1 VSSRLGDTQWMA
13 EAAQKPRSGRS
24 GKALLLTI
32 LGEFVLPNGG
42 TVWTS
47 TLIKSLG
54 QLGMTESN
62 ARQAAAR
69 LAEDTI
75 VTPVRVGRAT
85 RWELTDR
92 GQRLLTDGAH
102 RIYEFGATSAE
113 WDRQWV
119 LVVAPVPEELRAKRL
134 LLRNQLGFAGF
145 GFVNA
150 GFAISPHTERLKVAE
165 SILASLDIDPVPLV
179 FVANH
184 SETTPDEEIIKRA
197 WDLDALERSYRGFLH
212 EFTRARPTKGP
223 ACFSSLVELVHEWR
237 RFPFEDPEIPPEL
250 LSNKWPGERAKAVFD
265 EFRAQWSPTAQEWFR
280 NLDSEN
286 TTKY

>member
-1 VSSRLGDTQWMA
+1 MGDTQYMA

-47 TLIKSLG
+47 TLIESLG
-54 QLGMTESN
+54 FMGMTESN

-69 LAEDTI
+69 LADDNI
-75 VTPVRVGRAT
+75 VTPVRVGRST

-92 GQRLLTDGAH
+92 GERLLSDGAR
-102 RIYEFGATSAE
+102 RIYEFGSTSAE

-119 LVVAPVPEELRAKRL
+119 LVVASVPEEFRAKRL
-134 LLRNQLGFAGF
+134 LLRSQLGFAGF

-150 GFAISPHTERLKVAE
+150 GFAISPHTDRMKDAE
-165 SILASLDIDPVPLV
+165 AILASLDIDPAPLV

-184 SETTPDEEIIKRA
+184 SDSTPDEEIIKRA
-197 WDLDALERSYRGFLH
+197 WDLDALEHSYRAFLS
-212 EFTRARPTKGP
+212 EFSRARATKGP
-223 ACFSSLVELVHEWR
+223 ACFTSLVGLVHEWR
-237 RFPFEDPEIPPEL
+237 RFPFEDPEIPLEL
-250 LSNKWPGERAKAVFD
+250 LPAKWPGERAKAMFD
-265 EFRAQWSPTAQEWFR
+265 ECRAKWSPAAQEWFR
-280 NLDSEN
+280 NLEN
-286 TTKY
+286 NTNV